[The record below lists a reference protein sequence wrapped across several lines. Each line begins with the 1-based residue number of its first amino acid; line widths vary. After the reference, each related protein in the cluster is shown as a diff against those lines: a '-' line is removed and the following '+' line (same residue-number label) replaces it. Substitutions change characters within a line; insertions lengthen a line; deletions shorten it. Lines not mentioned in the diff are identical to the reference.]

1 MKERV
6 REVQLQRAEQ
16 LLLVKVSRGQQH
28 FQHVK
33 LGFLEQQLDHF
44 NRQGSK
50 TFRQV
55 GKPNDA

>member
-16 LLLVKVSRGQQH
+16 LLLAKVSRGQQH

-33 LGFLEQQLDHF
+33 SGSLEQQLDHF
-44 NRQGSK
+44 NRQDSK
-50 TFRQV
+50 TFHQV